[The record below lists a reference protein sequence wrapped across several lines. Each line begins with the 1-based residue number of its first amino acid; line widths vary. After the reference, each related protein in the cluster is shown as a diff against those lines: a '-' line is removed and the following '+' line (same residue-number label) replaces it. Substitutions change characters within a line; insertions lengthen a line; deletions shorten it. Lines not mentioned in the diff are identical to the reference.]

1 MGRLGFEYRWRAPE
15 RLLTVDD
22 YRRAARRRLPKMV
35 WYYVDE
41 GADDLVTIRANR
53 HAFARYALWP
63 AVLGAVAA
71 PDLTTTVAG
80 CPIDLPVLLAPTGFT
95 GLSHWRGD
103 LAAQRAAELEN
114 VRYVLSTASSYSI
127 EEVARDVQG
136 EAPWFQLYPRPGR
149 ADRPPVRLRPGG
161 GRRGRRRPRAA
172 HPAG

>member
-53 HAFARYALWP
+53 QAFGRYALWP

-127 EEVARDVQG
+127 EEVARDVRG

-149 ADRPPVRLRPGG
+149 ADRPPVRLRPGRR
-161 GRRGRRRPRAA
+161 RRGRRRPRAA
-172 HPAG
+172 HPPG

>member
-53 HAFARYALWP
+53 QAFGRYALWP

-114 VRYVLSTASSYSI
+114 VRYVALHG
-127 EEVARDVQG
+127 VLLLDRG
-136 EAPWFQLYPRPGR
+136 GGPR
-149 ADRPPVRLRPGG
+149 RPGG
-161 GRRGRRRPRAA
+161 GALV
-172 HPAG
+172 PALPPPGPC

>member
-1 MGRLGFEYRWRAPE
+1 
-15 RLLTVDD
+15 
-22 YRRAARRRLPKMV
+22 MV

-103 LAAQRAAELEN
+103 LAARARRRAGERSL
-114 VRYVLSTASSYSI
+114 RVLHG
-127 EEVARDVQG
+127 VLLLDRG
-136 EAPWFQLYPRPGR
+136 GGPRRPG
-149 ADRPPVRLRPGG
+149 
-161 GRRGRRRPRAA
+161 
-172 HPAG
+172 